1 MTVVSAYRVNQTFP
15 NASLIHKPFQNH
27 SIRKRNNWVDDLLCT
42 SDIRLKY
49 FFANSATTNKSML
62 AAALPAHSLSSA
74 SRLLQWALGL
84 SSSRPTVLIVERPKK
99 KQNRYRVAVA
109 AAANKQP
116 AGADCRATQPLYGQL
131 YML

>member
-74 SRLLQWALGL
+74 SRLLQLGL
-84 SSSRPTVLIVERPKK
+84 SSSRPTVLIVERPKNK
-99 KQNRYRVAVA
+99 LNRCTVAGA
-109 AAANKQP
+109 AAAN
-116 AGADCRATQPLYGQL
+116 
-131 YML
+131 